1 MLKNKTKE
9 QLLELLYQTNN
20 ENYNLQLTADKQAEI
35 LKSIS
40 KAYHPSGFFARLFNF
55 FALPFKI
62 LQILRAQNEYFYLIE
77 LSKMNLTREQIV
89 EANKAILD
97 FENKRV
103 STDEYKAYVIS
114 MLGLPAQCSSCSDV
128 SGRLH
133 DDFQKRVI
141 AEMVA
146 KYPDLLP
153 TPPTFKSGQ
162 FCGDTY
168 KKWAQ
173 TYHFKGLLGLL
184 SNMKTSA
191 LNAKSR
197 GALEQS
203 KLMLEDCEALKAFI
217 EARKAGQN
225 EIEETTGVVDLG
237 VEAIEGDL
245 ETFDLPDE
253 EIKDFVN
260 KGENGVLSEVL
271 ETKSDKFADELGDN
285 WEESKEETTTEAA
298 KEKKVYTNE
307 EAALLKTR
315 GMTLA
320 ELGVYYGVD
329 TSTIKRRLDK
339 YEAVLA
345 AVDKSDEVL

>member
-1 MLKNKTKE
+1 
-9 QLLELLYQTNN
+9 
-20 ENYNLQLTADKQAEI
+20 
-35 LKSIS
+35 
-40 KAYHPSGFFARLFNF
+40 
-55 FALPFKI
+55 
-62 LQILRAQNEYFYLIE
+62 
-77 LSKMNLTREQIV
+77 MNLTKEQIV

-103 STDEYKAYVIS
+103 STDEYKAYVTS

-173 TYHFKGLLGLL
+173 TYHFKGLAGLL

-191 LNAKSR
+191 LNAKQR

-203 KLMLEDCEALKAFI
+203 KLMLEDCELLKEFI
-217 EARKAGQN
+217 AARKAGLG
-225 EIEETTGVVDLG
+225 EIEETTGTVDLG
-237 VEAIEGDL
+237 VEAIDGEL

-253 EIKDFVN
+253 EIEDFAN
-260 KGENGVLSEVL
+260 EGEKGVLEEV
-271 ETKSDKFADELGDN
+271 DN
-285 WEESKEETTTEAA
+285 VAKESANKATSEAA

-307 EAALLKTR
+307 EASELKKG

-320 ELGVYYGVD
+320 ELGIYYGVD

-339 YEAVLA
+339 YELML